1 MAAVDWSQVK
11 EHLDHLGRDP
21 EESPV
26 FFFLWRKG
34 TSELN
39 GFGHHIPKN
48 GRPIA
53 KEVESYLDSK
63 ANLSL
68 GFVVNPGGT
77 KKVEIKHGI
86 ALFTEDDSGTSID
99 DQMVSWQ
106 AALLPEP
113 SLSVFSGSKSVHHYW
128 VFSDPIPSADFE
140 ALQKRLA
147 AVMQAAHPSG
157 GTDKSL
163 ADACQV
169 MRIAGAPHPKTG
181 DIATIKRAT
190 GERFQPADLEK
201 ALANA
206 EQHFGVVQPQL
217 TPQHQKPQAPHL
229 SLTPTSTTPSGTV
242 HLSELLPK
250 DQSQT
255 FSSGVSEGGRN
266 EECYRLAVNLL
277 GIEMHCSLEGSSH
290 LGFHVQGSAAHCL
303 EDFNRRCTPP
313 LSPAELQTIL
323 SSASQSNPEA
333 DPGVEDRIRYHR
345 RRLNP
350 TQAAVSKS
358 LPSVRSTPEF
368 DELDAELKRET
379 FARFQQAQQV
389 TIDPLSILGS
399 EWGQLIIDRAE
410 AFPCDPDVLV
420 VGLLAYIASLVG
432 TKVTIQVKTGWPEP
446 LVLWAMCCMPAGS
459 MKSPTGS
466 VYGSPLREL
475 QSKAE
480 HQWQLINNSY
490 QADLKEF
497 KQQEKQ
503 LKNKAKDSGI
513 DSVDLG
519 SPPVEPEPVRHYY
532 VDNATIERLGEICA
546 QPNVPG
552 LLTFKDELAEWFASF
567 ERYSK
572 GGGDRP
578 KWLALW
584 NGGAVKSDTL
594 SRGCTFAAK
603 TAVSVFGYIQQEK
616 LAALLADEAHQN
628 DEGVGSG
635 DGLWSRFLPL
645 VAKNIPFDFNWL
657 ESDITPQLLSL
668 AEQLDRVPTDSRIDI
683 TPEAINDVL
692 APTWRFWTE
701 QEKES
706 SGARGAFLSKLRG
719 YSIRIAGILQLL
731 QDPSHLLIENDL
743 ALRAVLLCEFF
754 LAQFDQLQPQVTASD
769 DDCQGEVD
777 KQTAC
782 LLQRVKSQ
790 SLEQVTVRD
799 VVRWK
804 LLGRRAKSA
813 DAHAF
818 LQRIA
823 DQGIGSFKQL
833 HKQGSGKGSWAW
845 FPE

>member
-1 MAAVDWSQVK
+1 MTAAPSTAKDIQ
-11 EHLDHLGRDP
+11 LDKDQANKFLIALG
-21 EESPV
+21 
-26 FFFLWRKG
+26 
-34 TSELN
+34 
-39 GFGHHIPKN
+39 KN
-48 GRPIA
+48 GDTRMRGFSPWKGNGRKDTLNSGLA
-53 KEVESYLDSK
+53 LQWQQEG
-63 ANLSL
+63 L
-68 GFVVNPGGT
+68 GLYVVINNGGDN
-77 KKVEIKHGI
+77 
-86 ALFTEDDSGTSID
+86 DDSINNCVAIFCEWDDKPID
-99 DQMVSWQ
+99 WQ
-106 AALLPEP
+106 KTAWQELGLPEP
-113 SLSVFSGSKSVHHYW
+113 SLQVDSGGKSIHNYW
-128 VFSDPIPSADFE
+128 VFNEPIAVDQWRNLQERLIAHTHSDPKLKNPS
-140 ALQKRLA
+140 R
-147 AVMQAAHPSG
+147 
-157 GTDKSL
+157 
-163 ADACQV
+163 V
-169 MRIAGAPHPKTG
+169 MRLPGTWHLSTGATHPDVVIDRRVEVVHTSEHRYSF
-181 DIATIKRAT
+181 D
-190 GERFQPADLEK
+190 DLDSVLKPLPKPE
-201 ALANA
+201 
-206 EQHFGVVQPQL
+206 PQ
-217 TPQHQKPQAPHL
+217 TPHL
-229 SLTPTSTTPSGTV
+229 SVVPSTTPSGTV

-277 GIEMHCSLEGSSH
+277 GIEMHCSMEGSSR
-290 LGFHVQGSAAHCL
+290 LGFHVQGSAADCL
-303 EDFNRRCTPP
+303 EDFNRRCSPP
-313 LSPAELQTIL
+313 LSPAELQVIL

-350 TQAAVSKS
+350 TQAAASKN

-379 FARFQQAQQV
+379 FARFHQAQQV

-519 SPPVEPEPVRHYY
+519 SPPVEPEPVRPYY

-657 ESDITPQLLSL
+657 ESDITPQLISL
-668 AEQLDRVPTDSRIDI
+668 AEQLDRIPTDSRIDI

-701 QEKES
+701 KEQES

-731 QDPSHLLIENDL
+731 QDPSHLLIENDI

-777 KQTAC
+777 QHTAR

-813 DAHAF
+813 DAHVF

-823 DQGIGSFKQL
+823 GQGIGSFVQV
-833 HKQGSGKGSWAW
+833 HKQGSARGSWAW
-845 FPE
+845 LPGE